1 MTSYELKDNNNKNYQ
16 KNKNETNFGSIELTQ
31 NKSNWKLLLKTSL
44 AEKRRVSVMEIN
56 DLSRLWISKIVWSV
70 QLSFQ

>member
-31 NKSNWKLLLKTSL
+31 NEKQLKII
-44 AEKRRVSVMEIN
+44 AQN
-56 DLSRLWISKIVWSV
+56 
-70 QLSFQ
+70 